1 MAKISII
8 IPVYNAEKYLNQ
20 CIQSILKQSFT
31 DFELLLIND
40 GSKDKSGEICDRYSA
55 NDIRVRVF
63 HKNNCGVSASRNL
76 GL

>member
-20 CIQSILKQSFT
+20 CIQYILKQSFT

-40 GSKDKSGEICDRYSA
+40 GSKDKSGDICDRY
-55 NDIRVRVF
+55 
-63 HKNNCGVSASRNL
+63 
-76 GL
+76 